1 MILKSIRLHPFAGIR
16 DRTFEFGGG
25 LAVVLGPNE
34 AGKSTLMHAIWNALL
49 TSTSL
54 TARQLDQEM
63 GRYFPA
69 NGGDVIR
76 VTMVLAAG
84 ERAEGGAAG
93 AASVPGEMSAEE
105 KARGWIQTILDFK
118 GTSPDRSGEPA
129 GPDGGADD
137 RDSGGV
143 YLSGTIRIQK
153 TWKKGNRMGEAR
165 LIMREGVVIDD
176 ETEVQETI
184 TT

>member
-76 VTMVLAAG
+76 VTMELA
-84 ERAEGGAAG
+84 
-93 AASVPGEMSAEE
+93 
-105 KARGWIQTILDFK
+105 
-118 GTSPDRSGEPA
+118 PDRKS
-129 GPDGGADD
+129 
-137 RDSGGV
+137 
-143 YLSGTIRIQK
+143 T
-153 TWKKGNRMGEAR
+153 R
-165 LIMREGVVIDD
+165 LNSSHVAISYAVFC
-176 ETEVQETI
+176 
-184 TT
+184 

>member
-76 VTMVLAAG
+76 VTMELAPG

-93 AASVPGEMSAEE
+93 AATVPKELSPERKWGDGYS
-105 KARGWIQTILDFK
+105 RYSYFK
-118 GTSPDRSGEPA
+118 GPCPNGGENRAGSG
-129 GPDGGADD
+129 GGADA
-137 RDSGGV
+137 RGAGGV
-143 YLSGTIRIQK
+143 DL
-153 TWKKGNRMGEAR
+153 
-165 LIMREGVVIDD
+165 
-176 ETEVQETI
+176 
-184 TT
+184 